1 LEYTVIDLDIDL
13 KYLSVSTLQLLV
25 DAKWIEVRR
34 EWWKNDQVGWSV
46 RSRQQRKFRKRED
59 RTWNFP
65 CSEWKDTAS
74 APAPGAKRMGFFVTQ
89 VDNDFGIEHLVEFK
103 VLKREVLR

>member
-1 LEYTVIDLDIDL
+1 MIDLDIDL

-34 EWWKNDQVGWSV
+34 EWWKNDEVGWSV

-74 APAPGAKRMGFFVTQ
+74 APAPGAKRMGLFVTQ
-89 VDNDFGIEHLVEFK
+89 VDNDFDIEHLVEFK